1 MKTKTVFSEFQLY
14 ADEEARFFEYCLENG
29 QYFVRPLAPFLK
41 NEYFEIYRKENMKH
55 AFFAVVQI
63 RLSGRKLIPWLID
76 VLDVHRQYQLLG
88 DVLAY
93 SEKVNMHVKGCVHCV
108 YGWRVFARD
117 CFGNL
122 KDITKTLALPRKIFI
137 ENIARYED
145 VFQIELRSCENKHSV
160 VYFEQ
165 INSSFQPIGKQ
176 WLADTA
182 ESFRRQK
189 EKQLCNSWQKI
200 DDELF

>member
-14 ADEEARFFEYCLENG
+14 ADEESRFFEYCLENG

-63 RLSGRKLIPWLID
+63 RKSGRKLVTELID
-76 VLDVHRQYQLLG
+76 VVEVHRKYQLLG

-93 SEKVNMHVKGCVHCV
+93 TEKVNLYHKGCVHNV
-108 YGWRVFARD
+108 YGWRLFARD
-117 CFGNL
+117 EFGDL
-122 KDITKTLALPRKIFI
+122 QDVTKKLFWSKKAYIEQVERQGDIFRLGLRFADNKIK
-137 ENIARYED
+137 Y
-145 VFQIELRSCENKHSV
+145 

-165 INSSFQPIGKQ
+165 VDSKFRPIDDRWFRDTEKSFQ
-176 WLADTA
+176 
-182 ESFRRQK
+182 RQK
-189 EKQLCNSWQKI
+189 LEDLNKNWQRLEN
-200 DDELF
+200 ELF